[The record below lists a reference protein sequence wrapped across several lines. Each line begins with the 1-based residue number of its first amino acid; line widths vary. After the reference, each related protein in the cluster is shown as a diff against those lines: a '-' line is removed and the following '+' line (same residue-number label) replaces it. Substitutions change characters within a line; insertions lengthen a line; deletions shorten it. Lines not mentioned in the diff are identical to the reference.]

1 MMDPNDSAINDML
14 DDLNLALDEE
24 NKEQLTEL
32 EFEELMDAL
41 DSPGL

>member
-1 MMDPNDSAINDML
+1 MLDPSDNTTNDVF
-14 DDLNLALDEE
+14 DDLNLILDQESD
-24 NKEQLTEL
+24 EQLTEL

>member
-1 MMDPNDSAINDML
+1 MIDPNDNSINEVL
-14 DDLNLALDEE
+14 DDLNLALSEE
-24 NKEQLTEL
+24 NDEQLTEL